1 MKKHSLPTDFLT
13 AINHYGDMTEKHGRN
28 SKEAR
33 AAFQRSLAVTPSF
46 ITAIVH
52 QSMVEAANEAD
63 FPAPNTN

>member
-1 MKKHSLPTDFLT
+1 MKKHSLPTGFMD
-13 AINHYGDMTEKHGRN
+13 AIEHYNDMTEKHGRN